1 MLIYN
6 SATYKNNDFLTA
18 LSVALPHFNNSKVL
32 PKVAR
37 QLAEKVASRKGTR
50 FDSYINHLY
59 RSDYTNDLLMADYR
73 LLPQLIQA
81 VVELNYFGT
90 GIDYSNFDSAET
102 ILDIFFKLHY
112 FKGIE
117 AEVLTKL
124 AKRVDLV

>member
-1 MLIYN
+1 MVNVDIHN

-59 RSDYTNDLLMADYR
+59 RSDYTNDLLIVYYH
-73 LLPQLIQA
+73 
-81 VVELNYFGT
+81 N
-90 GIDYSNFDSAET
+90 
-102 ILDIFFKLHY
+102 
-112 FKGIE
+112 
-117 AEVLTKL
+117 
-124 AKRVDLV
+124 